1 MSLVQVGRLGRAHGV
16 RGEIG
21 LDRVSLT
28 AEELS
33 AVGDFVWEGP
43 RGARRELRLAA
54 VRPADARFLIR
65 FEGVEDRDQAVALA
79 GGALLADRSR
89 LPDPGPGVL
98 YTFQLMGLKVVDG
111 TGRELGVI
119 GDVLRTGANPVYVV
133 RGERELLI
141 PAIGSVVRQVDLEQ
155 GVVTVDLPP
164 GLEDL

>member
-33 AVGDFVWEGP
+33 AVAEFVWEGP
-43 RGARRELRLAA
+43 GGARRPLRLATA
-54 VRPADARFLIR
+54 RPADGRLLIR
-65 FEGVEDRDQAVALA
+65 FENVEDRDQASALA

-98 YTFQLMGLKVVDG
+98 YVFQLLGLKVVDV

-119 GDVLRTGANPVYVV
+119 EEVLRTGANPVYVV
-133 RGERELLI
+133 RGTREILI
-141 PAIGSVVRQVDLEQ
+141 PASGPVVRNVDLEQ